1 MITRAL
7 TFFWFAFIA
16 TAPQAEEIVLGM
28 SQDEV
33 AITASFTGSEIL
45 IFGAVRRD
53 APAPES
59 SQLEVIIAV
68 QGPNVPVTVR
78 KKERVAGIWV
88 NTSSIDLDIAPS
100 FYAVATSGE
109 IGEVL
114 LPLEDLRHAVS
125 VGRVVRSAGQD
136 AFATDNSVDAFARIQ
151 AEDNLVQILEGA
163 VKIDEQTLFRTRIS
177 LPANITEG
185 DYKTRIFLTRNG
197 MVVDQLDTIIPVYKV
212 GIERWLYKM
221 SQEQAAIYGA
231 LSLAIA
237 ALAGW
242 MAAAIFGRLRG

>member
-1 MITRAL
+1 MIARILAL
-7 TFFWFAFIA
+7 IWLTLLSVPAH
-16 TAPQAEEIVLGM
+16 AEAIVMGM

-45 IFGAVRRD
+45 IFGAVSRD

-59 SQLEVIIAV
+59 SKLDVIIAV

-78 KKERVAGIWV
+78 KKERVAGIWI
-88 NTSSIDLDIAPS
+88 NTQSIELDIAPS
-100 FYAVATSGE
+100 FYAVATSGP
-109 IGEVL
+109 IAEVL

-125 VGRVVRSAGQD
+125 VGRVVRSAGQN
-136 AFATDNSVDAFARIQ
+136 AFSPDESVEAFARIKSGS
-151 AEDNLVQILEGA
+151 NLLQILEGA
-163 VKIDEQTLFRTRIS
+163 VKIDEDTLFRTRIS

-197 MVVDQLDTIIPVYKV
+197 MVIDELDTIIPVYKV
-212 GIERWLYKM
+212 GVERWLFKLA
-221 SQEQAAIYGA
+221 QDQAAIYGA
-231 LSLAIA
+231 LALIIA

-242 MAAAIFGRLRG
+242 LAAAVFGMLRR